1 MLPPKDHSRFLEYW
15 TCSSA
20 NTLPNYSRGQS
31 RIVLS
36 SFHSMII
43 EMVNRGILAHDI
55 AASVS
60 IRGSSRYD
68 TPVIIPTIEDVQN
81 LLLAADK
88 LADSKNA
95 QIARSWERYRPML
108 YLAADSGMLPQQY
121 VVVPRFNVLG
131 NGVKVDRALE
141 MGGYKISVTKTPA
154 DRRLIDLSPDT
165 VDMITYNADNLATKS
180 TDKQCRS
187 SGQPIPSA
195 TAPCVA

>member
-1 MLPPKDHSRFLEYW
+1 
-15 TCSSA
+15 
-20 NTLPNYSRGQS
+20 
-31 RIVLS
+31 
-36 SFHSMII
+36 
-43 EMVNRGILAHDI
+43 
-55 AASVS
+55 
-60 IRGSSRYD
+60 
-68 TPVIIPTIEDVQN
+68 
-81 LLLAADK
+81 
-88 LADSKNA
+88 
-95 QIARSWERYRPML
+95 ML

-154 DRRLIDLSPDT
+154 DRRFIDLSPDT
-165 VDMITYNADNLATKS
+165 VDIITYNADNLATKS